1 VDESGRSNRRPT
13 VVTELIL
20 AFGME
25 ERRHA
30 LPAANDYGEPPATMA
45 LTESGGGS
53 DLQAAL
59 DTDRGGCGYSTEF
72 SVERY
77 VDDASLV
84 IVGES
89 TNEIQRHVIV
99 RQLIQRHSVAS

>member
-1 VDESGRSNRRPT
+1 
-13 VVTELIL
+13 
-20 AFGME
+20 
-25 ERRHA
+25 
-30 LPAANDYGEPPATMA
+30 LPAANDHGEPPATMA
-45 LTESGGGS
+45 LTEPGAGS

-59 DTDRGGCGYSTEF
+59 DTVRVRGGCRYSTEC
-72 SVERY
+72 SVGRY

-89 TNEIQRHVIV
+89 TNEIQRRVLP